1 MLTLLREKFITMEDP
16 MHIHKFF
23 GIYCLLNYIVQFYH
37 YFTYRSM
44 VLNVCTILPHIC
56 LHMSSFIFKVL
67 QKRPVTEENK
77 IVSKMSMFIW
87 EELRIH
93 SLVFGSRSCL
103 IILFPEQAYTILI
116 GTMIMADMAS
126 YTFGIPNVTTVRG
139 NNNVKKNSFIKK
151 MYACF
156 FSTSQMGATILCGG
170 FFQQGFIP
178 NPILVF
184 STLPAIQ
191 TSAFGMT
198 LMRKNIISKTTW
210 QFVYSIELALVY
222 IIWYMEYGNFNIVF
236 YSLLAYLLRTNGIN
250 KYVLWLLYMLVHN
263 YTYNRRFLIE

>member
-1 MLTLLREKFITMEDP
+1 MLTSIREKLITIEDP
-16 MHIHKFF
+16 IHVHKFF
-23 GIYCLLNYIVQFYH
+23 GIYCLLNYIIQFSY
-37 YFTYRSM
+37 YFIYRSM
-44 VLNVCTILPHIC
+44 VLNVYTILPHIC
-56 LHMSSFIFKVL
+56 LHISSFIFKVL

-77 IVSKMSMFIW
+77 IISKMSMFIW

-103 IILFPEQAYTILI
+103 IILFPEHAYYILI
-116 GTMIMADMAS
+116 GTMLIADIAS

-139 NNNVKKNSFIKK
+139 NNNVKKNSLIKK
-151 MYACF
+151 IYACF

-170 FFQQGFIP
+170 FFQKGFIP

-198 LMRKNIISKTTW
+198 LMRKNIIDKNTW
-210 QFVYSIELALVY
+210 QIAYSIELTLVY
-222 IIWYMEYGNFNIVF
+222 IIWYMEYGNFNIVL
-236 YSLLAYLLRTNGIN
+236 YSLFAYLLRTNGLN
-250 KYVLWLLYMLVHN
+250 KYVLWGLYMLLHN
-263 YTYNRRFLIE
+263 YTYNRQILIE